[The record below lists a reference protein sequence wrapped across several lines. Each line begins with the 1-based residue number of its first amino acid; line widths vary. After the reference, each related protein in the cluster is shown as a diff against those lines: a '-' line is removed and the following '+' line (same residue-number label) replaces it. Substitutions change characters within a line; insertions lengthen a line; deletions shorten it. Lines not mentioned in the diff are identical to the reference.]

1 MQSSTSKFKNTAPF
15 LVVFWIL
22 SLFAFAVDQHDNG
35 SFQYCP
41 ICYAEQNL
49 NGEQNFITTS
59 FHPIIAYHDSV
70 EKLLGITIPILLPFE
85 NKASPE

>member
-1 MQSSTSKFKNTAPF
+1 MQSSTSQLKKTAPI

-35 SFQYCP
+35 SSPYCP
-41 ICYAEQNL
+41 ICCAEQSL
-49 NGEQNFITTS
+49 NGGQNSITII

-70 EKLLGITIPILLPFE
+70 EKLLEITIPILLSFE